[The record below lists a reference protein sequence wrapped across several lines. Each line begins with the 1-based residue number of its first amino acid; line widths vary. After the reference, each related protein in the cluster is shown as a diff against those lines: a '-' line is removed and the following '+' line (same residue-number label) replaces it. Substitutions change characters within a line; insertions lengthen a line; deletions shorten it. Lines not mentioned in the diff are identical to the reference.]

1 MEMIDIKAK
10 IDPHKSQWE
19 RLYKKN
25 MDLSKNKD
33 DFYHYR
39 ASSCKSLLEQFC

>member
-1 MEMIDIKAK
+1 MDKAK

-25 MDLSKNKD
+25 MELSKNND
-33 DFYHYR
+33 DIYSYR
-39 ASSCKSLLEQFC
+39 AKSCKSLLEQFC